1 MTAEAAPRFLS
12 ILNQSLLLTCFG
24 DHRGQESSNT
34 DIAQHMLELKH
45 AQNTRHTWVG
55 AMEPS
60 LKIKL
65 YTTCVSGN

>member
-1 MTAEAAPRFLS
+1 MTAKAAPRFLL
-12 ILNQSLLLTCFG
+12 ILNQSYCLPASGTTGVRKAAILTL
-24 DHRGQESSNT
+24 
-34 DIAQHMLELKH
+34 HMLELKH